1 MKNFNL
7 SWTKYAPLENESSV
21 TDPLAFD
28 YFAQLLGNIVLPS
41 FTTRTSRA
49 RYYSMVC
56 YGIYI
61 SKKYLEQQNKSY
73 YEKDILRIF
82 KTYEKYWASS
92 VVAHYNGELIE
103 RDKQESGFRG
113 KRGAIK
119 AYLEGEK
126 TLGPNFKFLS
136 RQLELGGLG
145 AYRTSLESLEIIDSS
160 LNLTQKGEKL
170 AKSFISQ
177 ENYDKLILQAIEEEK
192 VIERKGKV
200 SLKSFGYH
208 THLDGFK
215 RYKDYH
221 EGEKQLL
228 REYILDNPK
237 NITSIRY
244 ILKNYDY
251 HRNNVLHTIE
261 AIASA
266 TVINNKEK
274 NIVEGYKTIL
284 AFENLAILFNRL
296 WCTIIK
302 KAEEQFGNISLE
314 ECSMICKEQL
324 DVIYENE
331 MINELTT
338 KQYYYKICESYHGSL
353 FQHFID
359 NVMIKRDDYA
369 LVIMEL
375 VKYHNR
381 IMEKRNSGSWIIIDG
396 KKLIV
401 TTGYDYP
408 KKTENLLYLHSYK
421 IPNIIS
427 LIEDTEWGIND

>member
-7 SWTKYAPLENESSV
+7 TWTKYAPLENESSV

-28 YFAQLLGNIVLPS
+28 YFAQILGNIVLPS

-61 SKKYLEQQNKSY
+61 SKKYLAQQNKPY
-73 YEKDILRIF
+73 YEKDILRVF
-82 KTYEKYWASS
+82 KIYEKYWARAI
-92 VVAHYNGELIE
+92 VAYYEGKLIE

-119 AYLEGEK
+119 AHLDGQK

-145 AYRTSLESLEIIDSS
+145 AYRTSLESLELIDSS

-170 AKSFISQ
+170 AKEFITQ
-177 ENYDKLILQAIEEEK
+177 EYYDKLILQAIQEEK
-192 VIERKGKV
+192 VIERKGRG
-200 SLKSFGYH
+200 SLKSFGSH

-215 RYKDYH
+215 RNEDYH
-221 EGEKQLL
+221 KSEQQLL

-237 NITSIRY
+237 NVTSVNY
-244 ILKNYDY
+244 ILQNYDY
-251 HRNNVLHTIE
+251 QSNNVLHTIE
-261 AIASA
+261 EI
-266 TVINNKEK
+266 TRTNPTTNKEEDV
-274 NIVEGYKTIL
+274 VEGYKTIL
-284 AFENLAILFNRL
+284 AFENLAILLNRL

-302 KAEEQFGNISLE
+302 AAEEGFGNVSLE
-314 ECSMICKEQL
+314 ECRIICKEQL

-331 MINELTT
+331 IINELIT
-338 KQYYYKICESYHGSL
+338 KQDYHKICESYHGSL
-353 FQHFID
+353 FQHFIENAMIRRD
-359 NVMIKRDDYA
+359 NYS

-381 IMEKRNSGSWIIIDG
+381 IMEKRNSCPWIIIDG
-396 KKLIV
+396 NNLIV

>member
-28 YFAQLLGNIVLPS
+28 YFAQILGNIVLPS

-61 SKKYLEQQNKSY
+61 SKKYLSQQNKPC
-73 YEKDILRIF
+73 YEKDILNVF
-82 KTYEKYWASS
+82 KAYEKYWARAI
-92 VVAHYNGELIE
+92 VTYYNGKLIE

-119 AYLEGEK
+119 AHLEGQK

-145 AYRTSLESLEIIDSS
+145 AYRTSLESLELIDSS
-160 LNLTQKGEKL
+160 LNLKQKGEKL
-170 AKSFISQ
+170 AKVFTSK
-177 ENYDKLILQAIEEEK
+177 EYYDKLVLEAIREEK
-192 VIERKGKV
+192 VIERKGRG

-215 RYKDYH
+215 IEGYH
-221 EGEKQLL
+221 ESEQQLL

-237 NITSIRY
+237 NITSVGY

-251 HRNNVLHTIE
+251 NTNNVLHTIE
-261 AIASA
+261 EISS
-266 TVINNKEK
+266 TTPTTNKEK
-274 NIVEGYKTIL
+274 DVVEGYKTIL
-284 AFENLAILFNRL
+284 AFENLAISFNRL

-302 KAEEQFGNISLE
+302 VAEEQFGNISLE
-314 ECSMICKEQL
+314 ECSIICKEQL

-331 MINELTT
+331 MINELIT
-338 KQYYYKICESYHGSL
+338 KQYYHKICESYHGSL
-353 FQHFID
+353 FQQLID
-359 NVMIKRDDYA
+359 NAIIKRNDYA
-369 LVIMEL
+369 SVIMEL
-375 VKYHNR
+375 AKYHNR

-396 KKLIV
+396 TNLIV

-427 LIEDTEWGIND
+427 LIEDTGWGIND

>member
-1 MKNFNL
+1 MKNLNL
-7 SWTKYAPLENESSV
+7 SWTKYAPLENEASV

-28 YFAQLLGNIVLPS
+28 YFAQILGNIVLPS

-61 SKKYLEQQNKSY
+61 SKKYLKQQSKPY
-73 YEKDILRIF
+73 YEKDILRVF
-82 KTYEKYWASS
+82 KIYEKYWARA
-92 VVAHYNGELIE
+92 VVAYYDGKLIE
-103 RDKQESGFRG
+103 RDRQESGFRG

-119 AYLEGEK
+119 AHLDNQK
-126 TLGPNFKFLS
+126 SLGSKFKFLS

-145 AYRTSLESLEIIDSS
+145 AYRTSLESLELIDSL
-160 LNLTQKGEKL
+160 LNLTQKGERL
-170 AKSFISQ
+170 AKSFVDQGI
-177 ENYDKLILQAIEEEK
+177 YDKL
-192 VIERKGKV
+192 VIEAISKQMLIEKKGKG

-208 THLDGFK
+208 TNLDGFK
-215 RYKDYH
+215 TEGYH
-221 EGEKQLL
+221 QSEQNLL

-237 NITSIRY
+237 NITSINY

-251 HRNNVLHTIE
+251 STNNVLHTIKS
-261 AIASA
+261 ISNA
-266 TVINNKEK
+266 TPIENKEK
-274 NIVEGYKTIL
+274 DTVEGYKTIL

-302 KAEEQFGNISLE
+302 SAEDKFGNISLE
-314 ECSMICKEQL
+314 ECSTICKDIL

-331 MINELTT
+331 MINELIT
-338 KQYYYKICESYHGSL
+338 KLYYHKICESYHGTL
-353 FQHFID
+353 FQQFID
-359 NVMIKRDDYA
+359 NILIKRDNYTLA
-369 LVIMEL
+369 ISEL

-381 IMEKRNSGSWIIIDG
+381 VMEKRNSGSWILIDG
-396 KKLIV
+396 INLIV

-408 KKTENLLYLHSYK
+408 KKTERLLYLHSYK

-427 LIEDTEWGIND
+427 LIEDTGWGIND

>member
-28 YFAQLLGNIVLPS
+28 YFAQILGNVVLPS

-61 SKKYLEQQNKSY
+61 SKKYLEQQKKPY
-73 YEKDILRIF
+73 YEKDILRVF
-82 KTYEKYWASS
+82 KVYEKYWARAI
-92 VVAHYNGELIE
+92 VAHYDGKLIE

-119 AYLEGEK
+119 AHLDGQK

-145 AYRTSLESLEIIDSS
+145 AYRTSLESLELIDLS

-170 AKSFISQ
+170 AKAFITQ
-177 ENYDKLILQAIEEEK
+177 EYYDKLILQAIEEEK
-192 VIERKGKV
+192 VIERKGRG

-215 RYKDYH
+215 LNEEYH
-221 EGEKQLL
+221 KREQQLL

-237 NITSIRY
+237 NVISIDY

-251 HRNNVLHTIE
+251 HSNNVLHTIE
-261 AIASA
+261 EISSA
-266 TVINNKEK
+266 TPITDKEK
-274 NIVEGYKTIL
+274 DIIEGYKTIL
-284 AFENLAILFNRL
+284 AFENLAILLNRL

-302 KAEEQFGNISLE
+302 AAEEQFGNVSLE
-314 ECSMICKEQL
+314 ECSIICKEQL
-324 DVIYENE
+324 DIIYENE
-331 MINELTT
+331 IINELIT
-338 KQYYYKICESYHGSL
+338 KQYYHKVTESYHGSL

-359 NVMIKRDDYA
+359 NTMIKRNDYS
-369 LVIMEL
+369 LVIIEL
-375 VKYHNR
+375 VKYHNSV
-381 IMEKRNSGSWIIIDG
+381 MEKRNSGSWIIIDG
-396 KKLIV
+396 NNLIV

-427 LIEDTEWGIND
+427 LIEDTGWGIND

>member
-1 MKNFNL
+1 MKNC
-7 SWTKYAPLENESSV
+7 E
-21 TDPLAFD
+21 
-28 YFAQLLGNIVLPS
+28 
-41 FTTRTSRA
+41 
-49 RYYSMVC
+49 
-56 YGIYI
+56 
-61 SKKYLEQQNKSY
+61 
-73 YEKDILRIF
+73 
-82 KTYEKYWASS
+82 
-92 VVAHYNGELIE
+92 
-103 RDKQESGFRG
+103 
-113 KRGAIK
+113 
-119 AYLEGEK
+119 EG
-126 TLGPNFKFLS
+126 
-136 RQLELGGLG
+136 
-145 AYRTSLESLEIIDSS
+145 
-160 LNLTQKGEKL
+160 
-170 AKSFISQ
+170 
-177 ENYDKLILQAIEEEK
+177 
-192 VIERKGKV
+192 
-200 SLKSFGYH
+200 
-208 THLDGFK
+208 
-215 RYKDYH
+215 
-221 EGEKQLL
+221 
-228 REYILDNPK
+228 
-237 NITSIRY
+237 
-244 ILKNYDY
+244 
-251 HRNNVLHTIE
+251 
-261 AIASA
+261 
-266 TVINNKEK
+266 
-274 NIVEGYKTIL
+274 
-284 AFENLAILFNRL
+284 
-296 WCTIIK
+296 IK